1 MEANHKDETIK
12 SFAKNILRLG
22 NECRALAEEN
32 QRLKYEAVHDAGQ
45 LGEQGAEIASLKEE
59 VLRLERLVNYWR
71 IEANVDHDRWLRS
84 LEEIDHIRK
93 LK

>member
-1 MEANHKDETIK
+1 MEANSADQTIQ
-12 SFAKNILRLG
+12 SFAENILRLG
-22 NECRALAEEN
+22 NECRALADEN
-32 QRLKYEAVHDAGQ
+32 KILKSKIEM
-45 LGEQGAEIASLKEE
+45 
-59 VLRLERLVNYWR
+59 LERQVNYWR